1 MNHKQKT
8 IVEEDFLEVDNSIR
22 GQNYVCLS
30 FISPEKVLKRKDSFI
45 LKHFLE
51 NTFNELKDTL
61 NKLNVDLPT
70 IFTDNIE
77 KKFEDFIYNHGER
90 LEKEFN
96 SQNNF
101 QTSIRGVKVRGV
113 YDTYNELIK
122 ILVYL

>member
-70 IFTDNIE
+70 IFTTALPRI
-77 KKFEDFIYNHGER
+77 FYH
-90 LEKEFN
+90 
-96 SQNNF
+96 
-101 QTSIRGVKVRGV
+101 
-113 YDTYNELIK
+113 
-122 ILVYL
+122 